1 MWVLAMALSPQAYPL
16 SIWDTSSFR
25 WIQKALSE
33 HSFKEAVCWQRRQRW
48 RNKSVFS
55 KVLIQWRWEKRGLTA
70 NIDKH
75 WMQEDSGKGISLTQS
90 TFEQSL
96 RTSQG
101 NPQLNSDQY
110 INRISVEDGAGV
122 WAGEVRDQMG
132 KPQEKSKEVWKTMEL
147 SGSK

>member
-1 MWVLAMALSPQAYPL
+1 
-16 SIWDTSSFR
+16 
-25 WIQKALSE
+25 
-33 HSFKEAVCWQRRQRW
+33 
-48 RNKSVFS
+48 
-55 KVLIQWRWEKRGLTA
+55 
-70 NIDKH
+70 
-75 WMQEDSGKGISLTQS
+75 MQEDSGKGISLTQS

-132 KPQEKSKEVWKTMEL
+132 KPQEKSKEV
-147 SGSK
+147 